1 MKFKITYQRSVIDYI
16 EVSGLAVAE
25 ELAKRAVANLPSDYG
40 GKLLSIESCPPD
52 GQTPEPAVAAA

>member
-1 MKFKITYQRSVIDYI
+1 VIYYI